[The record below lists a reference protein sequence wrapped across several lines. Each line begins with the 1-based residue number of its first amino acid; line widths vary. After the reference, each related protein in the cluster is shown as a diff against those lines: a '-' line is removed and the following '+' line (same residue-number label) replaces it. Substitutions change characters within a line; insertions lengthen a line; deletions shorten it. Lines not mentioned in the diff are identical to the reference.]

1 MSCTKKNGRLVLA
14 SGSPRRREIMES
26 AGLEFEVVL
35 SDVMEGPP
43 EAGESADR
51 YATRMAGCKA
61 SAVSAR
67 LEGGIVLGADTV
79 VVREGAI
86 LGKPASA
93 HEAREML
100 VSLRGRDHGVTT
112 GIAVVD
118 SETGRVET
126 AAVTSTVRMRRYGDD
141 EIAAYVAS
149 GEPFDKAGGYAVQ
162 DPDFRPA
169 EGVDGC
175 YLNVVGLP
183 MCTTGD
189 LLGRVGLVCVQ
200 ERVSDRS
207 GRCAG
212 CRPGEGSGEGRG

>member
-1 MSCTKKNGRLVLA
+1 MSCTASGEGLVLA
-14 SGSPRRREIMES
+14 SGSPRRREILET
-26 AGLEFEVVL
+26 AGLSFEVVL
-35 SDVMEGPP
+35 SDVAEDPP

-51 YATRMAGCKA
+51 YATRMAREKA
-61 SAVSAR
+61 VAVSAN
-67 LEGGIVLGADTV
+67 LGHGIVVGADTV
-79 VVREGAI
+79 VVLEGAI

-100 VSLRGRDHGVTT
+100 VGLRGRDHGVTT

-162 DPDFRPA
+162 DRDFRPA

-183 MCTTGD
+183 LCTTGD

-212 CRPGEGSGEGRG
+212 CRPGDGPGEGRG